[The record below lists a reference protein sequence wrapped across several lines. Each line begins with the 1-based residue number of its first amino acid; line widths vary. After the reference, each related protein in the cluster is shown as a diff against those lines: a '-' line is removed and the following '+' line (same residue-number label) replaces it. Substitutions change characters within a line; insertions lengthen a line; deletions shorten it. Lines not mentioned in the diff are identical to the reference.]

1 MDPDLGYFDCMSE
14 CEAGINWSFKDYNA
28 ESYMFAQTTD
38 NENILKENV
47 LSSNRVAD
55 AIDKVWYSIQ
65 YGFILT
71 CSIVNQC

>member
-14 CEAGINWSFKDYNA
+14 CEAGINWSFKNYNA

-55 AIDKVWYSIQ
+55 AIDKVLYVTGSKVKWLH
-65 YGFILT
+65 FDLFLL
-71 CSIVNQC
+71 